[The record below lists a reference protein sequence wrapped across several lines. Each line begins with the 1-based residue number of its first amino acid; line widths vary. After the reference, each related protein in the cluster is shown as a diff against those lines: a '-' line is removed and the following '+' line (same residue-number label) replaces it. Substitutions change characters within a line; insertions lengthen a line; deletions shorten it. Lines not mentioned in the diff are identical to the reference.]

1 VKADESPH
9 VKECGA
15 HCGHVSAVAVHP
27 CPGLCAYEATL
38 VCLDLWD
45 SWMHPQAVA
54 GAPDVHGCL
63 TEPIEHYATGKFMY
77 MCHLLHD
84 CTRCAVT

>member
-1 VKADESPH
+1 MKADESPH

-38 VCLDLWD
+38 VCLDLCD
-45 SWMHPQAVA
+45 TFV
-54 GAPDVHGCL
+54 G
-63 TEPIEHYATGKFMY
+63 
-77 MCHLLHD
+77 
-84 CTRCAVT
+84 